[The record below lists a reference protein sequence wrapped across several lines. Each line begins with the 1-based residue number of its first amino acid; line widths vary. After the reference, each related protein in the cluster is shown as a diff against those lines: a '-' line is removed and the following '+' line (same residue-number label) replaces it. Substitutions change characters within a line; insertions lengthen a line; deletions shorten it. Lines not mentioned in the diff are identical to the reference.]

1 MRRIQILVGVLL
13 AVAAFVGV
21 LLLGRLS
28 QPPMYEIAV
37 VVKDVPAFAPL
48 QADMVAI
55 DTWSVSPAVAA
66 RYVSAADWEKIQAE
80 GAVAVE
86 NLRAG
91 QPLLR
96 DQVAT
101 GAAAEKAS
109 RLSVALKDPDR
120 VILAVPVGE
129 GEIPGIAPGDVVALF
144 YAAGSLNA
152 QALITQ
158 VVTGGITGTVPTVAI
173 TPTEVTTETVELK
186 LPLSKWIANGVVYR
200 VLRERRENPNY
211 GAPGMENEPRYIE
224 GAVQALEVVV
234 RREDVEWIAFAL
246 AHGKVRVG
254 LLPAVTRADVEQ
266 GTFPP
271 SKGVTWTDFER
282 RFFEEREK

>member
-1 MRRIQILVGVLL
+1 MRRIQILVGILL
-13 AVAAFVGV
+13 AAVAFAGV

-28 QPPMYEIAV
+28 QPTFYEIAV
-37 VVKDVPAFAPL
+37 VVKDVPAFTPL
-48 QADMVAI
+48 QEDMVAI

-66 RYVSAADWEKIQAE
+66 RYVSAADWQAMRAE

-91 QPLLR
+91 QPLMR
-96 DQVAT
+96 AQVAT

-120 VILAVPVGE
+120 VILAIPVSE

-152 QALITQ
+152 QSLITQ
-158 VVTGGITGTVPTVAI
+158 VVTGEITGTAPTAVVTA
-173 TPTEVTTETVELK
+173 TQPTTETVELK
-186 LPLSKWIANGVVYR
+186 MPLAKWVASGVVYR
-200 VLRERRENPNY
+200 VHRERRENPNY

-234 RREDVEWIAFAL
+234 RREEAEWIAFAL
-246 AHGKVRVG
+246 AHGRVRVG
-254 LLPAVTRADVEQ
+254 LLPAVARADVES

-282 RFFEEREK
+282 RFFEERER